1 MKITPVDIEQQQFR
15 VKFRGFD
22 MAEVDAF
29 LDVVAEEMDALIRE
43 NMGLKEEIKKLRDE
57 IEAFRSREKVINDTM
72 VNCQKIAADLKA
84 NAEKE
89 AELVVSQ
96 ARAEADRIITENH
109 QRLAQVRQ
117 ELLDLRKRKIQ
128 FETALRS
135 MVESHLRILDLE
147 MQEEDEQ

>member
-89 AELVVSQ
+89 AGLVVSQ

-135 MVESHLRILDLE
+135 MVESHLKMLDLE

>member
-43 NMGLKEEIKKLRDE
+43 NMGLKEEIKKLSE
-57 IEAFRSREKVINDTM
+57 EADAIRNKEKLINDTM
-72 VNCQKIAADLKA
+72 VNCQKIAADLKV

-89 AELVVSQ
+89 AELMIAQ
-96 ARAEADRIITENH
+96 ARAEAERIIAEADH
-109 QRLAQVRQ
+109 RLARIK
-117 ELLDLRKRKIQ
+117 EDILDAKKRKIQ

-135 MVESHLRILDLE
+135 MAESHLKMLDLE
-147 MQEEDEQ
+147 MKEEDEQ

>member
-89 AELVVSQ
+89 AGLVVSQ

-135 MVESHLRILDLE
+135 MVESHLKILDLE
-147 MQEEDEQ
+147 MQEENEQ

>member
-43 NMGLKEEIKKLRDE
+43 NISLKEEIKKLRDE

-89 AELVVSQ
+89 AGLVVSQ

-135 MVESHLRILDLE
+135 MVESHLKMLDLE

>member
-135 MVESHLRILDLE
+135 MVESHLKMLDLE

>member
-15 VKFRGFD
+15 VRFRGFD

-29 LDVVAEEMDALIRE
+29 LDVVAEEMDTLIRE
-43 NMGLKEEIKKLRDE
+43 NMGLKEEIKKLGDE

-72 VNCQKIAADLKA
+72 VNCQRIAADLKA

-89 AELVVSQ
+89 AGLLVSQ
-96 ARAEADRIITENH
+96 ARAEADRIIAEAH
-109 QRLAQVRQ
+109 QRLAQVRE
-117 ELLDLRKRKIQ
+117 ELLNVRKRKIQ

-135 MVESHLRILDLE
+135 MVESHLKMLDLE

>member
-43 NMGLKEEIKKLRDE
+43 NMGLKEEIKKLGDE
-57 IEAFRSREKVINDTM
+57 IEASRSREKVINDTM
-72 VNCQKIAADLKA
+72 VTCQKIAVDLKA

-89 AELVVSQ
+89 AGLVVSQ
-96 ARAEADRIITENH
+96 ARAEADRIIAEAH
-109 QRLAQVRQ
+109 QRLAQVRG

-135 MVESHLRILDLE
+135 MVESHLKILDLE

>member
-15 VKFRGFD
+15 MKLRGYD

-43 NMGLKEEIKKLRDE
+43 NISLKEEIKKYKEETDD
-57 IEAFRSREKVINDTM
+57 FRSKEKMINDTM

-89 AELVVSQ
+89 AELMIAQ
-96 ARAEADRIITENH
+96 ARAEADRVTAESH
-109 QRLAQVRQ
+109 QRLARIK
-117 ELLDLRKRKIQ
+117 EEILDAKKRKIQ

-135 MVESHLRILDLE
+135 MVESHMRILDLE
-147 MQEEDEQ
+147 MKEEDE

>member
-43 NMGLKEEIKKLRDE
+43 NISLKEEIKKLRDE

-89 AELVVSQ
+89 AGLVVSQ

-135 MVESHLRILDLE
+135 MVESHLKILDLE
-147 MQEEDEQ
+147 MQAEDEQ

>member
-29 LDVVAEEMDALIRE
+29 LDVVAEEMDTLIRE
-43 NMGLKEEIKKLRDE
+43 NMGLREEIKGLGDE
-57 IEAFRSREKVINDTM
+57 IEASRSREKVINDTM
-72 VNCQKIAADLKA
+72 INCQKIAADLKV

-89 AELVVSQ
+89 ASLLVSQ
-96 ARAEADRIITENH
+96 ARAEADRIIAEAH
-109 QRLAQVRQ
+109 QRLAQVRE

-135 MVESHLRILDLE
+135 MVESHLKILDLE
-147 MQEEDEQ
+147 IQAEDEQ

>member
-22 MAEVDAF
+22 MVEVDAF

-89 AELVVSQ
+89 AGLVVSQ

-135 MVESHLRILDLE
+135 MVESHLKMLDLE

>member
-29 LDVVAEEMDALIRE
+29 LDLVAEEMDALIRE

-96 ARAEADRIITENH
+96 ARAEADRIIAEAH
-109 QRLAQVRQ
+109 QRLAKVR
-117 ELLDLRKRKIQ
+117 ENSWI
-128 FETALRS
+128 
-135 MVESHLRILDLE
+135 
-147 MQEEDEQ
+147 

>member
-1 MKITPVDIEQQQFR
+1 MKITPIDIEQRQFR

-29 LDVVAEEMDALIRE
+29 LDLVAEEMDSLIRE
-43 NMGLKEEIKKLRDE
+43 GIGLKEEIKQLSEEADAIRNKEKL
-57 IEAFRSREKVINDTM
+57 INDTM
-72 VNCQKIAADLKA
+72 VNCQKIAADLKV

-89 AELVVSQ
+89 AELMIAQ
-96 ARAEADRIITENH
+96 ARAEAERIIAEAH
-109 QRLAQVRQ
+109 HRLARIK
-117 ELLDLRKRKIQ
+117 EDILDAKKRKIQ

-135 MVESHLRILDLE
+135 MAESHLKMLDLE

>member
-43 NMGLKEEIKKLRDE
+43 NMGLKEEIKKLGDE
-57 IEAFRSREKVINDTM
+57 IEASRSREKVINDTM
-72 VNCQKIAADLKA
+72 VTCQKIAVDLKA

-89 AELVVSQ
+89 AGLVVSQ
-96 ARAEADRIITENH
+96 ARAEADRIIAEAH
-109 QRLAQVRQ
+109 QRLAQVRG

-135 MVESHLRILDLE
+135 MVESHLKMLDLE

>member
-1 MKITPVDIEQQQFR
+1 MKITPIDIEQQQFR

-29 LDVVAEEMDALIRE
+29 LDVVAEQMDSLIRE
-43 NMGLKEEIKKLRDE
+43 NINLKEEMKKLSE
-57 IEAFRSREKVINDTM
+57 EADAIRNKEKLINDTM

-89 AELVVSQ
+89 AELIVAQ
-96 ARAEADRIITENH
+96 ARAEAERVIAEAH
-109 QRLAQVRQ
+109 HRLARIK
-117 ELLDLRKRKIQ
+117 EDILDAKKRKIQ

-135 MVESHLRILDLE
+135 MAESHLKILELE
-147 MQEEDEQ
+147 MKEEDE

>member
-43 NMGLKEEIKKLRDE
+43 NISLKEEIKKHRETEED
-57 IEAFRSREKVINDTM
+57 IRSKEKVINDTM
-72 VNCQKIAADLKA
+72 VSCQKIAADLKA

-89 AELVVSQ
+89 AVLVVAQ
-96 ARAEADRIITENH
+96 ARVEADRIIAEAH

-128 FETALRS
+128 FEAALRS
-135 MVESHLRILDLE
+135 MVESHLKMLDLE

>member
-89 AELVVSQ
+89 AGLVVSQ

-135 MVESHLRILDLE
+135 MVESHLKILDLE

>member
-1 MKITPVDIEQQQFR
+1 
-15 VKFRGFD
+15 
-22 MAEVDAF
+22 
-29 LDVVAEEMDALIRE
+29 
-43 NMGLKEEIKKLRDE
+43 
-57 IEAFRSREKVINDTM
+57 M
-72 VNCQKIAADLKA
+72 VSCQKIAADLKA

-135 MVESHLRILDLE
+135 MVESHLKMLDLE

>member
-57 IEAFRSREKVINDTM
+57 IEAFRSREKMINDTM

-135 MVESHLRILDLE
+135 MVESHLKMLDLE

>member
-72 VNCQKIAADLKA
+72 VSCQKIAADLKA

-135 MVESHLRILDLE
+135 MVESHLKMLDLE